1 MKKNAKN
8 IPNPDEEEE
17 NVEPLKKP
25 RARRNANLTDDEKE
39 EFLAKSGV
47 GLAVTKIATPPPLTT
62 SYEKFSS
69 DYLAEELTTKI
80 VERFDPDGDPKTAMI
95 KTSDFINAIK
105 LIAEL
110 KASKDEKE
118 KAAVGEQDMDFME
131 FPTVGNANDFTTSV
145 RVAPSEEAD

>member
-8 IPNPDEEEE
+8 IPNHDEQIE

-25 RARRNANLTDDEKE
+25 NARRNVRLTDEEKE
-39 EFLAKSGV
+39 EFLTKSGV
-47 GLAVTKIATPPPLTT
+47 GLAGKPIATPPPLTT
-62 SYEKFSS
+62 TYEKFSS

-118 KAAVGEQDMDFME
+118 KSAVGEQDMDFMD
-131 FPTVGNANDFTTSV
+131 FPTVNSSNDFTTSV